1 MIRFLVQYVYLPNK
15 IASLIRENRGKFSPI
30 HCKVSYQVNLTKS
43 ELTNLSLDRWGT
55 VGMKIGLSDVEG
67 HVLHGLLEETSG
79 DIVIRLD
86 RHGFII
92 HASANI
98 AELGLDVAA
107 TLLLPHITDLA
118 AREHAAFLGER
129 VAAALAGRAHAGWTE
144 FPVIACHDRDT
155 CREAHCH
162 RWYAL
167 SLRPMVNNTGTP
179 DGALCLMRSVQQVR
193 SLEGELHNRAVT
205 DPLTGLANRQAF
217 CASLRRHLARGGG
230 QMIAVFAVD
239 SMRALL
245 LRYGQRTADEV
256 LWGFAKF
263 LEAMVLPGHELAQL
277 DGERFAVL
285 LPDMTSRTAREWA
298 DDVVTTF
305 AGLAAPASAK
315 APQLTASAGLA
326 RVECTV
332 DWTLREAELG
342 LVLARAGGG
351 RQVAVAGHRRAA

>member
-1 MIRFLVQYVYLPNK
+1 M
-15 IASLIRENRGKFSPI
+15 
-30 HCKVSYQVNLTKS
+30 
-43 ELTNLSLDRWGT
+43 DRWGI

-86 RHGFII
+86 ANGFII
-92 HASANI
+92 HASAGI
-98 AELGLDVAA
+98 AEIGLDVSAA
-107 TLLLPHITDLA
+107 LLLPHITDLA
-118 AREHAAFLGER
+118 QRDHAAFLGAHVDR
-129 VAAALAGRAHAGWTE
+129 ALKGCTKAGWAE
-144 FPVIACHDRDT
+144 FPVAVCADHRDCRDRG
-155 CREAHCH
+155 CQ

-167 SLRPMVNNTGTP
+167 SLKPMCTPDGTP
-179 DGALCLMRSVQQVR
+179 DGAMCLVRSVQHLR
-193 SLEGELHNRAVT
+193 SLEGELHARAVT

-230 QMIAVFAVD
+230 QMVAVFAVD
-239 SMRALL
+239 AMRALL

-263 LEAMVLPGHELAQL
+263 LETMALPGHELALL

-285 LPDMTSRTAREWA
+285 LPDVTPRAAREWA
-298 DDVVTTF
+298 EDVIATF
-305 AGLAAPASAK
+305 TGLAASACAK
-315 APQLTASAGLA
+315 APRLTASAGLA

-351 RQVAVAGHRRAA
+351 RRVMLPGYRKAA

>member
-1 MIRFLVQYVYLPNK
+1 MANY
-15 IASLIRENRGKFSPI
+15 SLN
-30 HCKVSYQVNLTKS
+30 
-43 ELTNLSLDRWGT
+43 RWGT
-55 VGMKIGLSDVEG
+55 VGMNIGLNDVEG

-86 RHGFII
+86 RHGFIL

-98 AELGLDVAA
+98 AEIGLDVSGS
-107 TLLLPHITDLA
+107 LLLPHITDLA
-118 AREHAAFLGER
+118 EREHAPFLGEHVTR
-129 VAAALAGRAHAGWTE
+129 VLEGCVQMGWVE
-144 FPVIACHDRDT
+144 FPVITCAERDT
-155 CREAHCH
+155 CREAHCQ

-167 SLRPMVNNTGTP
+167 SLRPMCDPAGTP
-179 DGALCLMRSVQQVR
+179 DGALCLMRSVQQLR
-193 SLEGELHNRAVT
+193 SLEGELHARTVT
-205 DPLTGLANRQAF
+205 DPLTGLANRAAF
-217 CASLRRHLARGGG
+217 CASLRRHLALGGG
-230 QMIAVFAVD
+230 QMVAVFAVD
-239 SMRALL
+239 AMRALL

-263 LEAMVLPGHELAQL
+263 LETMALPGHELAQL

-285 LPDMTSRTAREWA
+285 LPDMGPRAAREWA
-298 DDVVTTF
+298 EDVIRTF
-305 AGLAAPASAK
+305 SGLAAPASAK

-351 RQVAVAGHRRAA
+351 GQVGVAGHRRAA

>member
-1 MIRFLVQYVYLPNK
+1 MN
-15 IASLIRENRGKFSPI
+15 
-30 HCKVSYQVNLTKS
+30 
-43 ELTNLSLDRWGT
+43 RWGT

-92 HASANI
+92 HASANM
-98 AELGLDVAA
+98 AKLGLDVRGA
-107 TLLLPHITDLA
+107 LLLPHITDLA
-118 AREHAAFLGER
+118 TRDHVAFLGAHVSR
-129 VAAALAGRAHAGWTE
+129 VLAGCTQGRWVE
-144 FPVIACHDRDT
+144 FPVIACDDRAT
-155 CREAHCH
+155 CHETQCQ

-167 SLRPMVNNTGTP
+167 SLKPMCDTTGTP
-179 DGALCLMRSVQQVR
+179 DGALGLMRSVQQLR

-217 CASLRRHLARGGG
+217 CASLRRHLAHGGG
-230 QMIAVFAVD
+230 QMVGVFAID
-239 SMRALL
+239 AMRALL
-245 LRYGQRTADEV
+245 MRYGQRTADEV

-263 LEAMVLPGHELAQL
+263 LETMALPGHELAQL

-285 LPDMTSRTAREWA
+285 LPDMTARSAREWA
-298 DDVVTTF
+298 EDVVTTF

-351 RQVAVAGHRRAA
+351 RQVGVAGHRRAA

>member
-1 MIRFLVQYVYLPNK
+1 
-15 IASLIRENRGKFSPI
+15 
-30 HCKVSYQVNLTKS
+30 
-43 ELTNLSLDRWGT
+43 
-55 VGMKIGLSDVEG
+55 MKIGLSDVEG
-67 HVLHGLLEETSG
+67 HVLHGLLEEGSG

-118 AREHAAFLGER
+118 TRDHAAFLGER
-129 VAAALAGRAHAGWTE
+129 VTAALAGGAQVGWTE
-144 FPVIACHDRDT
+144 FPVNTCNGHDT
-155 CREAHCH
+155 CGERQCQ

-167 SLRPMVNNTGTP
+167 SVRPMVDKSGTP

-193 SLEGELHNRAVT
+193 SLEGELHNRAIT

-217 CASLRRHLARGGG
+217 CANLRRHLARGGG

-263 LEAMVLPGHELAQL
+263 LETMALPGHELAQL

-285 LPDMTSRTAREWA
+285 LPDMTSRNTREWA
-298 DDVVTTF
+298 EDVVTTF

-351 RQVAVAGHRRAA
+351 RRVALAGHRRAA

>member
-1 MIRFLVQYVYLPNK
+1 M
-15 IASLIRENRGKFSPI
+15 
-30 HCKVSYQVNLTKS
+30 
-43 ELTNLSLDRWGT
+43 
-55 VGMKIGLSDVEG
+55 
-67 HVLHGLLEETSG
+67 LHGLLEESSG
-79 DIVIRLD
+79 DIVVRLD
-86 RHGFII
+86 RHGFIV
-92 HASANI
+92 HASGNI
-98 AELGLDVAA
+98 GELGLDFSA
-107 TLLLPHITDLA
+107 TLLPPHITDLA
-118 AREHAAFLGER
+118 ERDHAAFLGEH
-129 VAAALAGRAHAGWTE
+129 VSAALAGRTQIGWVE
-144 FPVIACHDRDT
+144 FPVISCEERDN
-155 CREAHCH
+155 CRAPQCQ

-167 SLRPMVNNTGTP
+167 SLRPMLDPAGAA

-193 SLEGELHNRAVT
+193 SLEGELHARAVT

-230 QMIAVFAVD
+230 QMVAVFAVD
-239 SMRALL
+239 GMRALL
-245 LRYGQRTADEV
+245 MRYGQRTADEV

-263 LEAMVLPGHELAQL
+263 LETMALPGHELAQL

-285 LPDMTSRTAREWA
+285 LPEMTSRGARDWA
-298 DDVVTTF
+298 EDVVSTF

-351 RQVAVAGHRRAA
+351 RQVAVSGHRRAA

>member
-1 MIRFLVQYVYLPNK
+1 
-15 IASLIRENRGKFSPI
+15 
-30 HCKVSYQVNLTKS
+30 
-43 ELTNLSLDRWGT
+43 
-55 VGMKIGLSDVEG
+55 MKIGLSDVEG

-98 AELGLDVAA
+98 AEIGLDMSA

-118 AREHAAFLGER
+118 EREHAAFLSEHVAR
-129 VAAALAGRAHAGWTE
+129 VLEGCSQMGWVE
-144 FPVIACHDRDT
+144 FPVIACADRDT
-155 CREAHCH
+155 CRDAHCQ

-167 SLRPMVNNTGTP
+167 SLRPMCTPDGTP
-179 DGALCLMRSVQQVR
+179 DGAMCLMRSVQQLR
-193 SLEGELHNRAVT
+193 SLEGELHVRAVT
-205 DPLTGLANRQAF
+205 DPLTGLSNRQAF
-217 CASLRRHLARGGG
+217 CASLRRHLSRGGG
-230 QMIAVFAVD
+230 QMVAVFAVD
-239 SMRALL
+239 GMRALL

-263 LEAMVLPGHELAQL
+263 LETMALPGHELAQL

-285 LPDMTSRTAREWA
+285 LPEMSPRGAREWVE
-298 DDVVTTF
+298 DVLETF
-305 AGLAAPASAK
+305 AGLAAPAQSADRPK
-315 APQLTASAGLA
+315 GPHLTASAGLA

-332 DWTLREAELG
+332 DWTLRQAELG